1 MKVKTYNKLL
11 SALTAFTLATTSYTG
26 AYAITKNNL
35 ESSMNIE
42 TNYST
47 FNNKADNIKKEIDK
61 DNFNKPYPYT
71 GFFEIDKF
79 DIDLDEPIRVLLYF
93 ANYGIIANTDLEKM
107 LQDNIVID
115 TYPST
120 DFYGFDLDYN
130 QAQNLIYLINIYNHN
145 VFDKIECDEE
155 GYIVDRKFDTSNIN
169 NLINPSIF
177 MLDSNDE
184 NYINSK
190 FNVLKNILVNIDNK
204 DELEKGVKEYFSIP
218 ENASKSAIWF
228 NNMTNNVMLSKILET
243 YIYEHY
249 NHDEFDYLLI
259 NNNISGEEWF
269 FNGEIKIL
277 EEPEFKTK
285 PEVSLDK
292 VKDSFLKEIL
302 NTLIYLH
309 SSINVEAKQIIVD
322 NFNENLDSK
331 KMTKV
336 K

>member
-1 MKVKTYNKLL
+1 
-11 SALTAFTLATTSYTG
+11 
-26 AYAITKNNL
+26 
-35 ESSMNIE
+35 
-42 TNYST
+42 
-47 FNNKADNIKKEIDK
+47 
-61 DNFNKPYPYT
+61 
-71 GFFEIDKF
+71 
-79 DIDLDEPIRVLLYF
+79 
-93 ANYGIIANTDLEKM
+93 
-107 LQDNIVID
+107 
-115 TYPST
+115 
-120 DFYGFDLDYN
+120 
-130 QAQNLIYLINIYNHN
+130 
-145 VFDKIECDEE
+145 
-155 GYIVDRKFDTSNIN
+155 
-169 NLINPSIF
+169 
-177 MLDSNDE
+177 
-184 NYINSK
+184 
-190 FNVLKNILVNIDNK
+190 
-204 DELEKGVKEYFSIP
+204 
-218 ENASKSAIWF
+218 
-228 NNMTNNVMLSKILET
+228 MTNNVMLSKILET

-292 VKDSFLKEIL
+292 VKDPFLKEML